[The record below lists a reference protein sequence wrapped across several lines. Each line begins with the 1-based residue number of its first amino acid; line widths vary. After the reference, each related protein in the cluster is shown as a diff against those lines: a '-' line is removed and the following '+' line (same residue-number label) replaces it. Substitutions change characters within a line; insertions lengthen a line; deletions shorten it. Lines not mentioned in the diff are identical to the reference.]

1 MIEILNKIRT
11 PDRNMEMRNK
21 IINSFFILLL
31 GITLGIFSKWLDN
44 LLIDNTIW
52 WQNIFGML
60 DLRNRFSEFGIWLFI
75 ALTIS
80 LFSRT
85 PLRAS
90 LNVFLFFVGMTTCY
104 HLYTIYFSGFNPK
117 RYMMIWYGITFISPI
132 FAYICWYAKS
142 KSKISIIISSLILYV
157 MLSSSFGIGRWYID
171 LKNII
176 DTIIFVG
183 TIMVLYVKPKSTIIS
198 VVAALFLS
206 FTFGDIFR

>member
-1 MIEILNKIRT
+1 MIEILNKIRI
-11 PDRNMEMRNK
+11 PDRNMKMRNK
-21 IINSFFILLL
+21 VINTIFIFLL
-31 GITLGIFSKWLDN
+31 GVALGIFSKWLDN
-44 LLIDNTIW
+44 LIIDNTIW

-80 LFSRT
+80 LFSKT

-104 HLYTIYFSGFNPK
+104 HIYTIYFSGFNPM

-142 KSKISIIISSLILYV
+142 TSKISMVISSLILYV
-157 MLSSSFGIGRWYID
+157 MLSSSFGIGRWFVD

-183 TIMVLYVKPKSTIIS
+183 TIIVLYVKPKSTIIS
-198 VVAALFLS
+198 IVAALFLS
-206 FTFGDIFR
+206 FIFGDLFR

>member
-1 MIEILNKIRT
+1 MIEILNQIIT
-11 PDRNMEMRNK
+11 PNRNMKMSNK

-80 LFSRT
+80 LFSKT
-85 PLRAS
+85 PLNAS

-104 HLYTIYFSGFNPK
+104 HLYTIYFSGFNPM

-132 FAYICWYAKS
+132 IAYICWYAKS
-142 KSKISIIISSLILYV
+142 TSKISIVICSLILYV
-157 MLSSSFGIGRWYID
+157 MLSSSFGIGRWFVD
-171 LKNII
+171 LKNVI

-183 TIMVLYVKPKSTIIS
+183 TIIVLYVKPKSTIIS